1 MVKNDKGGNKS
12 KKIGR
17 KFISA
22 PIDKKV
28 RLAEE
33 EGELYAVVTKMLGNG
48 MFYANDIEGKERLVI
63 MRNKFRGRGK
73 SDNTVALGSWVLI
86 GIREFETTSTKPKH
100 DLLEVYNEVEKQKLK
115 RSGNPIFNKLKSEH
129 DTKTADDEVIFDN
142 TDARKYT
149 ELIESI
155 ASCDVT
161 NNVGTIEIDDGDG
174 NIVDVDDI

>member
-12 KKIGR
+12 KKVGR

-22 PIDKKV
+22 PVDKKV

-48 MFYANDIEGKERLVI
+48 MFYVNDVEGKERLVI

-73 SDNTVALGSWVLI
+73 SDNMVALGSWVLI
-86 GIREFETTSTKPKH
+86 GVREFESSSTKPKH

-115 RSGNPIFNKLKSEH
+115 RSGNSIFDKLKSEH
-129 DTKTADDEVIFDN
+129 DTKPEDGEVIFDN
-142 TDARKYT
+142 TDTGKYK
-149 ELIESI
+149 ELVDAI
-155 ASCDVT
+155 ASCEDT
-161 NNVGTIEIDDGDG
+161 KKIDTIVMDDGD
-174 NIVDVDDI
+174 IVDVDDI